1 MRKSIPALVGVL
13 VIAIALANLLDVVW
27 PGMADLVHARI
38 KRELGLG
45 TDQGRRYSWG
55 YPACPDVEQ
64 HVDVLRLLA
73 PHPDEMGM
81 GLTSAFQ
88 LTPEQSTAAIIMH
101 HPQATYFSARRRNRL
116 PESA

>member
-1 MRKSIPALVGVL
+1 
-13 VIAIALANLLDVVW
+13 
-27 PGMADLVHARI
+27 
-38 KRELGLG
+38 
-45 TDQGRRYSWG
+45 
-55 YPACPDVEQ
+55 
-64 HVDVLRLLA
+64 VDVLRLLA

-116 PESA
+116 PEGAA